1 MVLKG
6 LTDFRKVMEMRFF
19 QILEDLYLV
28 VDEIAFVLRVAFED
42 ITAAV
47 LLFASYESF
56 FRRF

>member
-1 MVLKG
+1 
-6 LTDFRKVMEMRFF
+6 MEMRFF

-47 LLFASYESF
+47 LLFASY
-56 FRRF
+56 